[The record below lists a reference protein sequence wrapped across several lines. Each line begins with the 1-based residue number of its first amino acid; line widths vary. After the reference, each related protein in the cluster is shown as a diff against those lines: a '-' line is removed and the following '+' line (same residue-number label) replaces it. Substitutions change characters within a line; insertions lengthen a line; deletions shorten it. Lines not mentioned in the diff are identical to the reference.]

1 MLLTICFDQSLAM
14 KCAVVP
20 SFIVPKLLIS
30 LSDSTK
36 YTHRNTVTLTAS
48 THTEG
53 LLQASHAMIEGT
65 RTPTSHNDKSSLIL
79 NTKLTIR

>member
-14 KCAVVP
+14 KSAVVP
-20 SFIVPKLLIS
+20 SLIVPKLLVS

-53 LLQASHAMIEGT
+53 LPQASHAGT